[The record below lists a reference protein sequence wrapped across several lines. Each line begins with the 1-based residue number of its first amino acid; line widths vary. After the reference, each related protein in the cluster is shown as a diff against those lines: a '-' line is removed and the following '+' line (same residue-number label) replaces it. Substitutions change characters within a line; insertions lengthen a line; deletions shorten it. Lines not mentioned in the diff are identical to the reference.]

1 MNLTKEKKEA
11 LLIIGLAILL
21 HLISWSLIKNTYGW
35 KVNHSPEGTGLLIST
50 VGIILW
56 IYGFIKYARAKGRS
70 GLLAI
75 LLSLFW
81 LFGLIVLLLISD
93 VKKTKKS

>member
-21 HLISWSLIKNTYGW
+21 HIISWQLIKNTYGW
-35 KVNHSPEGTGLLIST
+35 RVNHSPEGDGLLINA
-50 VGIILW
+50 VGLIIW
-56 IYGFIKYARAKGRS
+56 IYGFVKYARAKGRS
-70 GLLAI
+70 ELLAI
-75 LLSLFW
+75 FLSLFW
-81 LFGLIVLLLISD
+81 LLGLFVLLLLSD